1 MNDNQNLTTGNVPIK
16 LIVFALPLLAANLLQ
31 SFYGLVDMVVVGRI
45 VGENGLAAIS
55 NASMI
60 SFIINS
66 VCIGITMGGTVLA
79 AQYKGAK
86 DECGQIE
93 TIGTLFTISLIAAVL
108 VTAAG
113 LSAYGPLFQILKDV
127 YKRQAAAR
135 HTDHGSSLDI
145 LGDNGSDM
153 DSEHC
158 VNAVHGSL
166 RANPLSPLGAF
177 LIRLEE
183 QPYRSRNLVLVFI

>member
-1 MNDNQNLTTGNVPIK
+1 MLKGNTKMNDNQNLTTGNVPIK

-31 SFYGLVDMVVVGRI
+31 SFYSLVDMVVVGRI

-108 VTAAG
+108 VTASG
-113 LSAYGPLFQILKDV
+113 LSAYGPLLQI
-127 YKRQAAAR
+127 
-135 HTDHGSSLDI
+135 
-145 LGDNGSDM
+145 
-153 DSEHC
+153 
-158 VNAVHGSL
+158 
-166 RANPLSPLGAF
+166 
-177 LIRLEE
+177 
-183 QPYRSRNLVLVFI
+183 

>member
-31 SFYGLVDMVVVGRI
+31 SFYSLVDMVVVGRI

-86 DECGQIE
+86 DEC
-93 TIGTLFTISLIAAVL
+93 
-108 VTAAG
+108 
-113 LSAYGPLFQILKDV
+113 
-127 YKRQAAAR
+127 
-135 HTDHGSSLDI
+135 
-145 LGDNGSDM
+145 
-153 DSEHC
+153 
-158 VNAVHGSL
+158 
-166 RANPLSPLGAF
+166 
-177 LIRLEE
+177 
-183 QPYRSRNLVLVFI
+183 

>member
-16 LIVFALPLLAANLLQ
+16 LIIFALPLLAANLLQ
-31 SFYGLVDMVVVGRI
+31 SFYSLVDMVVVGRI

-93 TIGTLFTISLIAAVL
+93 TIGTLFTI
-108 VTAAG
+108 
-113 LSAYGPLFQILKDV
+113 
-127 YKRQAAAR
+127 
-135 HTDHGSSLDI
+135 
-145 LGDNGSDM
+145 
-153 DSEHC
+153 
-158 VNAVHGSL
+158 
-166 RANPLSPLGAF
+166 PLSRQSLLPHRAC
-177 LIRLEE
+177 
-183 QPYRSRNLVLVFI
+183 QPMDRFFRY

>member
-31 SFYGLVDMVVVGRI
+31 SFYSLVDMVVVGRI

-113 LSAYGPLFQILKDV
+113 LSAYGPLFQILNV
-127 YKRQAAAR
+127 P
-135 HTDHGSSLDI
+135 
-145 LGDNGSDM
+145 
-153 DSEHC
+153 
-158 VNAVHGSL
+158 V
-166 RANPLSPLGAF
+166 
-177 LIRLEE
+177 
-183 QPYRSRNLVLVFI
+183 VF